1 MTNTLAYLARASV
14 MEKKGFMTST
24 PGVNV
29 IKRFSFVADDEA
41 K

>member
-1 MTNTLAYLARASV
+1 VT
-14 MEKKGFMTST
+14 EKKVLITLT